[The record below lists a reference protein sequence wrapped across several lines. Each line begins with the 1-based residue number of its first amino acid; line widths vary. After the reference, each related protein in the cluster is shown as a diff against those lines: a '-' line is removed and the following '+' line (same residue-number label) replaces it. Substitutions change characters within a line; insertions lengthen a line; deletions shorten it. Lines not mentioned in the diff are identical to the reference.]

1 MNRVTIEQLQHD
13 TSSTSVAKQILRLC
27 VVTQKVGLSRSS
39 LYKMMADGT
48 FPKSIELGAR
58 SIGWLSSD
66 IDAWIDSRV
75 ANRKVMA

>member
-1 MNRVTIEQLQHD
+1 
-13 TSSTSVAKQILRLC
+13 
-27 VVTQKVGLSRSS
+27 
-39 LYKMMADGT
+39 MMADGT